1 MQRRLSR
8 IYKYWVKYNNRQRL
22 SIRIIDAASQIQ
34 NLDPGKSSKNIISII
49 IGGITFVMAMIAF
62 GVERIEEAAKKSKIA
77 HLTRYSKKSIAVD
90 VDDLLENKSDIRC
103 FCDDFTYNAVVQDSY
118 LKNIEIIFGNAY
130 LGAMQNLDCF
140 KKLKYVSGDIYYK
153 GNIYKRLS
161 DIQV

>member
-90 VDDLLENKSDIRC
+90 VDDLLENKSDIC
-103 FCDDFTYNAVVQDSY
+103 C
-118 LKNIEIIFGNAY
+118 LKNNFCRN
-130 LGAMQNLDCF
+130 
-140 KKLKYVSGDIYYK
+140 
-153 GNIYKRLS
+153 
-161 DIQV
+161 